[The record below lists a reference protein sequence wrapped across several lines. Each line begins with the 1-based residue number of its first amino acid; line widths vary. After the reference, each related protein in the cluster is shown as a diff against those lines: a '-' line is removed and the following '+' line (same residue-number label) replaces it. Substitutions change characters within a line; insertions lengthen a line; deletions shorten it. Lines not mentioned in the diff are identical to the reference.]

1 MNNYKKIVLQ
11 NGVTLYL
18 FNDKKLKQTFVS
30 YSINYG
36 SSGKWFDF
44 EYDKTKYHVGPGY
57 AHFLE
62 HLLGEHSKY
71 GDIYNKF
78 SNNNYKQ
85 NGITSLN
92 STCYYFYGIKNI
104 KESIRELIEAIDM
117 PIFTE
122 KDVEESKK
130 AIREEAKMSCDK
142 NVIFLYNL
150 LHRNLY
156 PDFDYF
162 HESLS
167 AIGNEQTTNDINFE
181 LLKVCYDAFYYDEN
195 KILLIAGNINE
206 QEIINYVNEIYAK
219 IPKHEKKLVE
229 YNYNSLDI
237 REKEATIERN
247 VFHEFNGL
255 GIKIKIPEGF
265 GCKEMHY
272 FNYIIYQKNLI
283 SSSDLM
289 IKFMKNGI
297 IESNITSSIELNKN
311 TIDLVIIVNSLNF
324 NLFISELLENLKE
337 FKVDEREFEL
347 MKKVIIA
354 NEIRN
359 SENKYKNFKSFTYKK
374 EYSED
379 FLDIQFIKD
388 LDYNRFNNYLAAL
401 NYDNYVIANMI
412 NPEEEHTKKLKKVI
426 FECQI

>member
-1 MNNYKKIVLQ
+1 MNNYKKIILQ

-62 HLLGEHSKY
+62 HLLCEHSKY
-71 GDIYNKF
+71 GDIF
-78 SNNNYKQ
+78 FQVANNNYKV
-85 NGITSLN
+85 NGTTSLN
-92 STCYYFYGIKNI
+92 STCYYFQGIKNI
-104 KESIRELIEAIDM
+104 KESIKELIEAIDM
-117 PIFTE
+117 PVFTE
-122 KDVEESKK
+122 KDVEDSKK
-130 AIREEAKMSCDK
+130 AIREEAKMVCDK
-142 NVIFLYNL
+142 NVKSLHSL
-150 LHRNLY
+150 LLKNLY
-156 PDFDYF
+156 SDFDYI

-167 AIGNEQTTNDINFE
+167 TIGNEQTTNDINFE

-195 KILLIAGNINE
+195 KTLLIAGNINE

-255 GIKIKIPEGF
+255 GIKIKMPEGF
-265 GCKEMHY
+265 GRKEMHY
-272 FNYIIYQKNLI
+272 FNYIIYQKNLM

-311 TIDLVIIVNSLNF
+311 TIDLVIIVSSLNF

-337 FKVDEREFEL
+337 FKVDEQEFEL

-412 NPEEEHTKKLKKVI
+412 NPEEEHTKKLKK
-426 FECQI
+426 

>member
-1 MNNYKKIVLQ
+1 MNNYKKIILQ

-62 HLLGEHSKY
+62 HLLCEHSKY
-71 GDIYNKF
+71 GDIF
-78 SNNNYKQ
+78 FQVANNNYKV
-85 NGITSLN
+85 NGTTSLN

-104 KESIRELIEAIDM
+104 KESIKELIEAIDM
-117 PIFTE
+117 PVFTE
-122 KDVEESKK
+122 KDVEDSKK
-130 AIREEAKMSCDK
+130 SIREEAKMVCDK
-142 NVIFLYNL
+142 NVKSLHSL
-150 LHRNLY
+150 LLKNLY
-156 PDFDYF
+156 SDFDYI

-167 AIGNEQTTNDINFE
+167 TIGNEQTTNDINFE

-195 KILLIAGNINE
+195 KTLLIAGNINE

-247 VFHEFNGL
+247 VFYEINGL
-255 GIKIKIPEGF
+255 GIKIKMPEEF
-265 GCKEMHY
+265 GRKEMHY

-283 SSSDLM
+283 SSSALM

-324 NLFISELLENLKE
+324 NLFISELLKNLKE

-412 NPEEEHTKKLKKVI
+412 NTEEEHTKKIKK
-426 FECQI
+426 

>member
-1 MNNYKKIVLQ
+1 MNNYKKIILQ

-71 GDIYNKF
+71 GDIYYKF

-130 AIREEAKMSCDK
+130 AIIEEAKMSCDK
-142 NVIFLYNL
+142 NVLSLCNL

-156 PDFDYF
+156 SDFDYF

-167 AIGNEQTTNDINFE
+167 TIGNEQTTNDINFE

-195 KILLIAGNINE
+195 KTLLIAGNINE

-229 YNYNSLDI
+229 YNYKSLDV

-247 VFHEFNGL
+247 VFNEFNGL
-255 GIKIKIPEGF
+255 GIKIKMPEGF
-265 GCKEMHY
+265 GRKEMHY

-289 IKFMKNGI
+289 IKFMKNGVL
-297 IESNITSSIELNKN
+297 ESNIISSINLNKN
-311 TIDLVIIVNSLNF
+311 TIDLVIIVNSFNF
-324 NLFISELLENLKE
+324 NLFISELLEALKE
-337 FKVDEREFEL
+337 FKIDEQEFKL
-347 MKKVIIA
+347 MKKVMIA
-354 NEIRN
+354 NEVRG
-359 SENKYKNFKSFTYKK
+359 SENEYNNFKNFTYKK

-379 FLDIQFIKD
+379 FLDIQFIRD
-388 LDYNRFNNYLAAL
+388 LDYNRFNKYLAAL
-401 NYDNYVIANMI
+401 NYDNYVVANMI
-412 NPEEEHTKKLKKVI
+412 NSEEECLKKLKK
-426 FECQI
+426 

>member
-1 MNNYKKIVLQ
+1 M
-11 NGVTLYL
+11 
-18 FNDKKLKQTFVS
+18 
-30 YSINYG
+30 
-36 SSGKWFDF
+36 
-44 EYDKTKYHVGPGY
+44 
-57 AHFLE
+57 
-62 HLLGEHSKY
+62 
-71 GDIYNKF
+71 
-78 SNNNYKQ
+78 
-85 NGITSLN
+85 
-92 STCYYFYGIKNI
+92 
-104 KESIRELIEAIDM
+104 
-117 PIFTE
+117 
-122 KDVEESKK
+122 
-130 AIREEAKMSCDK
+130 
-142 NVIFLYNL
+142 
-150 LHRNLY
+150 
-156 PDFDYF
+156 
-162 HESLS
+162 
-167 AIGNEQTTNDINFE
+167 
-181 LLKVCYDAFYYDEN
+181 KVCYDAFYYDEN
-195 KILLIAGNINE
+195 KTLLIAGNINE

-337 FKVDEREFEL
+337 FKIDEQEFEL
-347 MKKVIIA
+347 MKKVMIS
-354 NEIRN
+354 NEVRG
-359 SENKYKNFKSFTYKK
+359 SENKYNNFKNFTYKK

-412 NPEEEHTKKLKKVI
+412 NPEEEHTKKLKK
-426 FECQI
+426 

>member
-1 MNNYKKIVLQ
+1 MNNYKKIILQ

-62 HLLGEHSKY
+62 HLLCEHSKY
-71 GDIYNKF
+71 GDIF
-78 SNNNYKQ
+78 FQVANNNYKV
-85 NGITSLN
+85 NGTTSLN
-92 STCYYFYGIKNI
+92 STYYYFRGIKNI
-104 KESIRELIEAIDM
+104 KESIKELIEAIDM
-117 PIFTE
+117 PVFTE
-122 KDVEESKK
+122 KDVEDSKK
-130 AIREEAKMSCDK
+130 SIREEAKMVCDK
-142 NVIFLYNL
+142 NVKSLHSL
-150 LHRNLY
+150 LLKNLY
-156 PDFDYF
+156 SDFDYI

-167 AIGNEQTTNDINFE
+167 TIGNEQTTNDINFE

-195 KILLIAGNINE
+195 KTLLIAGNINE

-247 VFHEFNGL
+247 VFYEINGL
-255 GIKIKIPEGF
+255 GIKIKMPEEF
-265 GCKEMHY
+265 GRKEMHY

-283 SSSDLM
+283 SSSALM

-324 NLFISELLENLKE
+324 NLFISELLKNLKE

-388 LDYNRFNNYLAAL
+388 LDYNRFNNYLASL

-412 NPEEEHTKKLKKVI
+412 NPEEEHTKK
-426 FECQI
+426 

>member
-1 MNNYKKIVLQ
+1 MNNYKKIILQ

-62 HLLGEHSKY
+62 HLLCEHSKY
-71 GDIYNKF
+71 GDIF
-78 SNNNYKQ
+78 FQVANNNYKV
-85 NGITSLN
+85 NGTTSLN
-92 STCYYFYGIKNI
+92 STCYYFRGIKNI
-104 KESIRELIEAIDM
+104 KESIKELIEAIDM
-117 PIFTE
+117 PVFTE
-122 KDVEESKK
+122 KDVEDSKK
-130 AIREEAKMSCDK
+130 AIREEAKMVCDK
-142 NVIFLYNL
+142 NVKSLYSL
-150 LHRNLY
+150 LLKNLY
-156 PDFDYF
+156 SDFDYI

-167 AIGNEQTTNDINFE
+167 TIGNEQTTNDINFE
-181 LLKVCYDAFYYDEN
+181 LLKVCYYAFYYDEN
-195 KILLIAGNINE
+195 KTLLIAGNINE

-255 GIKIKIPEGF
+255 GIKIKMPEGF
-265 GCKEMHY
+265 GRKEMHY
-272 FNYIIYQKNLI
+272 FNYIIYQKNLM

-311 TIDLVIIVNSLNF
+311 TIDLVIIVSSLNF

-337 FKVDEREFEL
+337 FKVDEQEFEL

-401 NYDNYVIANMI
+401 NYDNYVIANII
-412 NPEEEHTKKLKKVI
+412 NPEEEHTKKLKK
-426 FECQI
+426 

>member
-1 MNNYKKIVLQ
+1 MNNYKKIILQ

-62 HLLGEHSKY
+62 HLLCEHSKY
-71 GDIYNKF
+71 GDIF
-78 SNNNYKQ
+78 FQVANNNYKV
-85 NGITSLN
+85 NGTTSLN
-92 STCYYFYGIKNI
+92 STCYYFQGIKNI
-104 KESIRELIEAIDM
+104 KESIKELIEAIDM
-117 PIFTE
+117 PVFTE
-122 KDVEESKK
+122 KDVEDSKK
-130 AIREEAKMSCDK
+130 AIREEAKMVCDK
-142 NVIFLYNL
+142 NVKSLYSL
-150 LHRNLY
+150 LLKNLY
-156 PDFDYF
+156 SDFDYI

-167 AIGNEQTTNDINFE
+167 TIGNEQTTNDINFE

-195 KILLIAGNINE
+195 KTLLIAGNINE

-255 GIKIKIPEGF
+255 GIKIKMPEGF
-265 GCKEMHY
+265 GRKEMHY
-272 FNYIIYQKNLI
+272 FNYIIYQKNLM

-311 TIDLVIIVNSLNF
+311 TIDLVIIVSSLNF

-337 FKVDEREFEL
+337 FKVDEQEFEL

-388 LDYNRFNNYLAAL
+388 LNYNRFNNYLAAL

-412 NPEEEHTKKLKKVI
+412 NPEEEHTKKLKK
-426 FECQI
+426 